1 MRRKYHRKVKNE
13 FGRVLGAFKLGL
25 AYSAG
30 IENENCVRIGKGV
43 HHNFLSSQGR
53 TIALAR

>member
-30 IENENCVRIGKGV
+30 IENENCVRIGKGILD
-43 HHNFLSSQGR
+43 NFPSS
-53 TIALAR
+53 